1 MVDKNLSNSVSFTQD
16 SYDVMIKVGQKT
28 LKVEVNSKNNNNP
41 FRNKEFLSKVLNQ
54 NYKEFHVHS
63 SILLDIKSKY
73 FYNALSDIINN
84 NDLKRTEKNMI
95 KIIVLEL
102 PDIDPTIF
110 EVILEFL
117 YNGNLDI
124 SNFTSQGIVSLLFAS
139 SFLDLGKLLSH
150 LFTHHFNKI
159 IHTLNTSFSAID
171 QFETIY
177 SQKIEQRRYI
187 INHLC
192 LEYSSIIFNSNYYL
206 SFHKNFIY
214 DILLSDDLIMNELEI
229 WTKLIKWGIFNS
241 DISQKYSLLS
251 TSNIVLSELIKDFS
265 EKDFTKIGEK
275 IKDLIPL
282 IRFYQIKLED
292 YFKEIGYPFKS
303 ILPEGLNKCIFKYN
317 MKKEIYLNNNNIL
330 PPRKYQKIDSAIIIG
345 EQTALLAKWIKECNF
360 GEHLKVED
368 YFDFKLLLRGSKNGF
383 DIGTFHKRC
392 DGIDNTIVIIKIK
405 GSGEIIGGYNPFS
418 WQSLFIIG
426 LQSFPYENYNVP
438 CSSSFL
444 FSLNNTRLENGA
456 KNILSKIKENRF
468 SEAIYYNQISGPK
481 FDKSF
486 FEVEDYE
493 SENLSIDFTREYS
506 GTRVLRGYLDSTR
519 DFSNLLKNTNDYN
532 VKIIVGKERNIKEFK
547 AHSVILSSRSIY
559 FQKALSAQWARSE
572 DGIIIFHKPNISP
585 LVFEVLL
592 NYIYTGVLSIENI
605 NISFVDTFIASDELE
620 LIEICQRIEERLLK
634 DESCLLKC
642 DDLELEEI
650 ELWEYLIKWGIEN
663 TDSILDDDS
672 TKWTPMDFAEL
683 EKTLHNCIPHI
694 RFFQMS
700 PNDFGVVRAQ
710 FKEILP
716 DDLIDDIF
724 QYYLNP
730 KSKLK
735 YQVLPLRESAYNFNS
750 NIINA
755 KDAAIIASWVDKKE
769 ETYYHFKDIPFNFEL
784 IYRAST
790 EGFRNF
796 HRNCDNRGPT
806 VVVIKV
812 RNSGEIIGG
821 YNPLDWRSVKLE
833 ENSPLLSHNN
843 EIYNDHKCE
852 ISSSFIFSLANRAI
866 PTLSRVS
873 SKKEAIIW
881 CGDKGPCFG
890 LQDLWIKNGSL
901 PHIIVGKSKQHSYE
915 KKIINRET
923 FEIEEYEVFRIID
936 NRFYLSK
943 FIYRIFEVIIRTI
956 RSIDKRVYNFL
967 FIILIVT
974 SLIFLILQ
982 LDAGLIILIG
992 FFPNSRWCLKSGEY
1006 SIS

>member
-519 DFSNLLKNTNDYN
+519 
-532 VKIIVGKERNIKEFK
+532 
-547 AHSVILSSRSIY
+547 SIY